1 MASPT
6 KAQVLAVLLLLAGA
20 TRGTAFGGAFC
31 PAKTASSVYCN
42 SQPCTSDQCVCGLGY
57 TGSSCET
64 DPTGTIATGGAFC
77 VSMGN
82 CNGQPCNLQQCV
94 CSSGSTG
101 SNCEFDLATG
111 AVAPGGAF
119 CIANFNCNG
128 QGCGKT
134 STTLACVCSS
144 GSTGANCE
152 FVVSPSPSPSPSPV
166 SQSASASPSA
176 ASSPSPAASASPSP
190 ESTAPPSSSGSNLY
204 YLGFLALL
212 AAIPIAIGVAVWY
225 FWESIVARWY
235 PTPEPVFYPT
245 RPVATDL
252 QPRVVAYL
260 QPSVAYYPPPPPP
273 TPMAP

>member
-1 MASPT
+1 MASQT

-20 TRGTAFGGAFC
+20 T
-31 PAKTASSVYCN
+31 
-42 SQPCTSDQCVCGLGY
+42 L
-57 TGSSCET
+57 
-64 DPTGTIATGGAFC
+64 
-77 VSMGN
+77 
-82 CNGQPCNLQQCV
+82 
-94 CSSGSTG
+94 
-101 SNCEFDLATG
+101 
-111 AVAPGGAF
+111 
-119 CIANFNCNG
+119 
-128 QGCGKT
+128 
-134 STTLACVCSS
+134 
-144 GSTGANCE
+144 
-152 FVVSPSPSPSPSPV
+152 VSPSPSPSPSPV
-166 SQSASASPSA
+166 SQSASASPSVASSPSPAGPSA